1 MLHCIVL
8 YCIVLYSLSNVHLFF
23 RFWNLGLERYITH
36 SRVIRESQDFSSDH
50 QIAAIL
56 YPEGI
61 ENATDDFCKPKSVE
75 LNLLGS
81 DTDSFCW
88 SVTIPTDNFNTL
100 KRNEIIF
107 WRLMYH
113 FIITHD
119 CCDIDNLCMKTHP
132 LWRYN
137 PDSDRMSNLLEIKS
151 RNRKKLGMFTS
162 ERPTSDSFIAKCIFL
177 KSKLYCIMSVSDC
190 QKTRCK
196 GVNREVVK
204 EEMSYSM
211 FENTIKTGS
220 MTYHSMNN
228 FRARKFDIFLENINK
243 KSLSLICQKRFWVS
257 RYISY
262 PHGFHVILKCDYCRQ
277 KYSSTDRLSEH
288 DLICMKNPFN
298 LFNDDDDMKHKAIL
312 HWTLVNDIA

>member
-1 MLHCIVL
+1 M
-8 YCIVLYSLSNVHLFF
+8 YCIVQSLSNDHLFF
-23 RFWNLGLERYITH
+23 RFWNLGLERFITH
-36 SRVIRESQDFSSDH
+36 SKVVRESQDFSNDQ
-50 QIAAIL
+50 QIGPIL
-56 YPEGI
+56 YPEGSA
-61 ENATDDFCKPKSVE
+61 ATDDFRKPASVE

-88 SVTIPTDNFNTL
+88 SVTIKTDNFNTL

-113 FIITHD
+113 FIIKHD

-162 ERPTSDSFIAKCIFL
+162 ERPDVDSFISKCIFL

-196 GVNREVVK
+196 GVNRQVVK

-211 FENTIKTGS
+211 FENTLKTGS
-220 MTYHSMNN
+220 LTYHSMNG

-243 KSLSLICQKRFWVS
+243 KSLSLICQKRFWVT

-262 PHGFHVILKCDYCRQ
+262 PHGFHIVLKCDYCHQ
-277 KYSSTDRLSEH
+277 KYSNTDRLVEH
-288 DLICMKNPFN
+288 DLICLKNPFN
-298 LFNDDDDMKHKAIL
+298 LPSDYDQKDVAITNWILSNDKC
-312 HWTLVNDIA
+312 